1 MTVKVGGKP
10 GPQKTFYK
18 GFDIRRVLVGLG
30 ISGVLD
36 RIAWHLNHDPVA
48 F

>member
-1 MTVKVGGKP
+1 MTLKGRGKSRL
-10 GPQKTFYK
+10 QKTFYK
-18 GFDIRRVLVGLG
+18 AVDIRRVLVGLG

>member
-1 MTVKVGGKP
+1 MTLKVRGKSHL
-10 GPQKTFYK
+10 QKTFYK
-18 GFDIRRVLVGLG
+18 AVDIRRVLVGLG

-36 RIAWHLNHDPVA
+36 GIAWHINHDPVA

>member
-1 MTVKVGGKP
+1 MTLNVKGKSRL
-10 GPQKTFYK
+10 QSTCYAAV
-18 GFDIRRVLVGLG
+18 DIRRVLVGLG

>member
-1 MTVKVGGKP
+1 MTLKVKGKSRL
-10 GPQKTFYK
+10 QKTFCK
-18 GFDIRRVLVGLG
+18 AVDIRRVLVGLG